1 MIEKFTLTKYNVFF
15 CWSINKY
22 APAQLL
28 KHTMVVVVLA
38 YIEVLFFFLSC
49 IQFDRWW
56 NWLPLDTLSMN
67 KTWLSWF
74 GDFRGKQELIDR
86 YIFSQ
91 GSVNFFYISIFFWI
105 WIIIFYC
112 YCWFFLFFL
121 ILCISMD
128 PLVNESSEH
137 GLQHFFL
144 FFLTS
149 HSIPSIT
156 LHLVMFVRLISSVLN
171 I

>member
-1 MIEKFTLTKYNVFF
+1 MFF

-91 GSVNFFYISIFFWI
+91 GSVNFFYISIFFLNLDYY
-105 WIIIFYC
+105 FLLLLLV
-112 YCWFFLFFL
+112 FSLFFNFSFL
-121 ILCISMD
+121 LLVIYFLKWMKRELQKKTLEISTTTKRIWERKQ
-128 PLVNESSEH
+128 PATWIFLVNSVCVCNRKSK
-137 GLQHFFL
+137 
-144 FFLTS
+144 
-149 HSIPSIT
+149 
-156 LHLVMFVRLISSVLN
+156 FVHQ
-171 I
+171 